1 MEIFYVDYNTSE
13 KLNMNNYYNDNYNM
27 LKQDKKNT
35 MCGFFLND
43 KKILGVCILVKKE
56 NLIQIVVLHTENN
69 IDSRIINQFI
79 EYIFTYIKNKN
90 YKTIKIINTGGL
102 DMLHKIIHG
111 AKFINYSIYND
122 ENELSEQDIINIETK
137 NFKNK
142 RQHKMDVYQIIYLKN
157 NNIACELTCC

>member
-1 MEIFYVDYNTSE
+1 
-13 KLNMNNYYNDNYNM
+13 
-27 LKQDKKNT
+27 
-35 MCGFFLND
+35 
-43 KKILGVCILVKKE
+43 
-56 NLIQIVVLHTENN
+56 
-69 IDSRIINQFI
+69 
-79 EYIFTYIKNKN
+79 NKN